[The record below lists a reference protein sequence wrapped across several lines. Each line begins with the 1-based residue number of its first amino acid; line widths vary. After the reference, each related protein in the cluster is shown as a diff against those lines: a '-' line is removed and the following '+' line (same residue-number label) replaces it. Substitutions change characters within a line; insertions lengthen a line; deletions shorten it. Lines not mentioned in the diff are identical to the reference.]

1 MAYKELDARE
11 ADLRGEDKGNG
22 TRSLVWCACIPQ
34 IWTRRQAIKQLQW
47 ARIRIERTGDRIC
60 ISSLHYRSNIHSCV
74 VWRRENDCVP
84 AHRNPRQNKTYTRRE
99 QLLRHTIDIQRRIRA
114 PRRVLWRLYSSRC
127 QLSR

>member
-1 MAYKELDARE
+1 MAYKQLDARE

-22 TRSLVWCACIPQ
+22 TRSLIWCACIPQ

-84 AHRNPRQNKTYTRRE
+84 AHRNPRQNKAYTDKAYNRYSASNSGASP
-99 QLLRHTIDIQRRIRA
+99 RA
-114 PRRVLWRLYSSRC
+114 VALVLFTLPTFTVT
-127 QLSR
+127 